1 MVPRRA
7 AALFLGVR
15 TLLDFQPAAEICQN
29 SRLPLYFGEGRSA
42 NASSNLA
49 RFVEPGGEAR
59 ARARRR
65 PVETDLQKFVRGV
78 LGRPDPEVPRIER
91 ARSKRIGCGSGRLG
105 RRYGHGGGR

>member
-29 SRLPLYFGEGRSA
+29 SRLPLHFAEGRYA
-42 NASSNLA
+42 NASGDLA

-59 ARARRR
+59 YSPRRR
-65 PVETDLQKFVRGV
+65 PIETDLQKFVRGV
-78 LGRPDPEVPRIER
+78 LGRPDSEVPRVER
-91 ARSKRIGCGSGRLG
+91 ACSKRVGRRCGRRG
-105 RRYGHGGGR
+105 RRYGN